1 MGARLLAEA
10 RPKNQGILVDSTD
23 SLPSTLQLRL
33 SCLAKLSDRLCRK
46 GRSGAKV
53 GLAPESRDG
62 SSLLHTPDGSDGKT
76 DEEEEGDDILR
87 SLSTMSLLHVA
98 SISGE
103 GASAHSSRRPSLLA
117 NVPVRAMSG
126 PVTAEAGA
134 AGPNAMLPNTTSA
147 PEKVSRQDNSRVRRK
162 SVSSRLNTKC
172 RTSAPH
178 SS

>member
-33 SCLAKLSDRLCRK
+33 SCLAKLSDKLCRK

-62 SSLLHTPDGSDGKT
+62 SSLLHSPDGSDGKT
-76 DEEEEGDDILR
+76 DDEEEGDDILR

-103 GASAHSSRRPSLLA
+103 GASAHSGRRPSLLTRMS
-117 NVPVRAMSG
+117 VRAVPM
-126 PVTAEAGA
+126 AGTGE
-134 AGPNAMLPNTTSA
+134 AGPNAMLPNTASA
-147 PEKVSRQDNSRVRRK
+147 PEKVSGA
-162 SVSSRLNTKC
+162 
-172 RTSAPH
+172 APIQE
-178 SS
+178 